1 MMRLAIP
8 KTAAFALSK
17 SIALALLAAV
27 LVPGLAAQ
35 AGAQALKPVPS
46 ALNQELVKIIPEIAS
61 GYIDLNGN
69 GKGDQGGD
77 VNEIIPESRV
87 KDGQLQA
94 QEILDFVVANWRF
107 LSLDKLRAVQTAVK
121 SASGAI
127 NELIALDFASSLEDA
142 VRQKYAMGDS
152 LYLTPSAY
160 KEAMDKLGGIIT
172 SMTTAYKQEGQKAET
187 DFVSG
192 RDALFAMIEKG
203 YPLPGDLSAEE
214 SATLSTAMLSTA
226 MKEQKAN
233 PAKAHTAIKTLG
245 RLGPGQAGLGSDA
258 APFLLG
264 LVDSPDFQ
272 LDAMR
277 ALGDIGYKP
286 ALPAL
291 AKQVKSG
298 QSPDARKAALQALG
312 EIGGSEGLDAIL
324 ELLKP
329 ANKAALPKDFLP
341 WIAQALAGV
350 AQKGNADARVQAAL
364 KDLSASDDPAARRA
378 AVAGMGAF
386 ASPASSDALLA
397 VLAGDKDPLVRAQ
410 AVAAL
415 GKQKSDAIAPALMKV
430 LRERDL
436 DPALEIAAINAL
448 GDNPSGSQAV
458 QPIVDDL
465 ADKDPLVR
473 AAAAAALLKLYPAN
487 QALVSGALSRS
498 LLASQDEAFLIEG
511 TSLLATIA
519 DPTTLPALLSLLQ
532 KPSPEVK
539 RNVAWAFYKIR
550 SSSNPRV
557 PDELQKLATNES
569 EAISVRVSS
578 VRALGAIA
586 FDSPQLNLWQTLVTT
601 TQMRGE
607 KYATLRYYAVWALG
621 RVGAGK
627 PQAIAALSRIAS
639 RDADL
644 ELRKQAVAALR
655 DMASPD
661 MAAEEAL
668 AAAFPQADD
677 PELRVLILEALADMG
692 SDKGASLAG
701 DLLAGKASLAVK
713 RRAMSALAE
722 SPDGAS
728 AAALLDA
735 ARDAQLQDLA
745 EALLEGYPSSFM
757 APLVSRRLKSETD
770 KNVISVLQSLDA
782 RFSE

>member
-1 MMRLAIP
+1 MMRKTIP
-8 KTAAFALSK
+8 ATAASSFPKA
-17 SIALALLAAV
+17 IALALLFGAF
-27 LVPGLAAQ
+27 VPGLAAQ
-35 AGAQALKPVPS
+35 AAAPATAQALQPVPS
-46 ALNQELVKIIPEIAS
+46 ALTQELVKILPEIAS

-69 GKGDQGGD
+69 GKSDQGGD
-77 VNEIIPESRV
+77 LNELIPESRV

-94 QEILDFVVANWRF
+94 QEILDFIVANWRF
-107 LSLDKLRAVQTAVK
+107 IPLDKLRAVQTAVK
-121 SASGAI
+121 SSSGAI
-127 NELIALDFASSLEDA
+127 GELIALDFASSLEDA
-142 VRQKYAMGDS
+142 VRQKSAMGDS

-160 KEAMDKLGGIIT
+160 KEAMDKLGGIIA
-172 SMTTAYKQEGQKAET
+172 SMTSAYKKEGQKAEAE
-187 DFVSG
+187 FVSS

-203 YPLPGDLSAEE
+203 YPLPADLPADER
-214 SATLSTAMLSTA
+214 ATLSTAMLNTA

-233 PAKAHTAIKTLG
+233 LARARTSIKTLG
-245 RLGPGQAGLGSDA
+245 KLRSAEA

-264 LVDSPDFQ
+264 LVDSPEFQ

-277 ALGDIGYKP
+277 ALGDIGFKP
-286 ALPAL
+286 ALPVL

-298 QSPDARKAALQALG
+298 ASPDARKAALQALG
-312 EIGGSEGLDAIL
+312 AIGGSEGLDAIL

-329 ANKAALPKDFLP
+329 ANRASLSKDFLP
-341 WIAQALAGV
+341 WIAQALSGV

-364 KDLSASDDPAARRA
+364 KDLSAADDPATRRA

-386 ASPASSDALLA
+386 ASPASADALLA

-415 GKQKSDAIAPALMKV
+415 GKQKSDAIAPALVKV
-430 LRERDL
+430 LREKDL
-436 DPALEIAAINAL
+436 DPALEVAAVNAL
-448 GDNPSGSQAV
+448 GDSTAGPQAV
-458 QPIVDDL
+458 QPIVDNL

-473 AAAAAALLKLYPAN
+473 ASAAAALLKLYPAN

-498 LLASQDEAFLIEG
+498 LLASQDEAFLALG
-511 TSLLATIA
+511 TSLLATLA
-519 DPTTLPALLSLLQ
+519 DATTLPSLLTLLQ

-557 PDELQKLATNES
+557 VDELQKLVTNES
-569 EAISVRVSS
+569 EAISVRVAS

-607 KYATLRYYAVWALG
+607 KYSTLRYYAVWALG

-627 PQAIAALSRIAS
+627 AQAIAALSRIAS
-639 RDADL
+639 RDADA

-655 DMASPD
+655 DMAAPD
-661 MAAEEAL
+661 GATEEAL
-668 AAAFPQADD
+668 AAAYPQAAD
-677 PELRVLILEALADMG
+677 PELKVLILEALADMG
-692 SDKGASLAG
+692 SDKGPSLAG
-701 DLLAGKASLAVK
+701 ELLAGKASLALK
-713 RRAMSALAE
+713 RRALNALAE
-722 SPDGAS
+722 SPDEES

-735 ARDAQLQDLA
+735 SRDAQVQDLA

-757 APLVSRRLKSETD
+757 APLVSRRLKAETD

-782 RFSE
+782 RLSE